1 MFLGLLTLLVA
12 FSISAIAAYYS
23 IIGLTAI
30 FAAAFLPIILMGG
43 VLEVGKIL
51 TTVWLHQNW
60 HRAPL
65 IMRSYLTV
73 AVIVL
78 MFITSM
84 GVFGFLSKSHIQQ
97 SSVGTEQLAQAQVVD
112 QKMARIEAKINRWQE
127 EMQRLNA
134 GETSGRI
141 DTLIS
146 RERER
151 IAEAQEAIKPQIEAE
166 NSKIPAL
173 REQAN
178 TEIQQQNKRLNDA
191 QSRSKSNIE
200 IAQAQLAQL
209 DKDVAAYTKKGV
221 VEGTFNDTDL
231 VARGAKLRQQQKP
244 QRDEL
249 QQDIEKSKRDELS
262 VAARVQGEITKIN
275 ARLAQQIQAVD
286 ARIVDIRKSILTTVT
301 SANDN
306 IARYTSD
313 AGSTNKDIDG
323 KLIEL
328 ERKIASEQPIID
340 QLREEKFV
348 FEREYRQ
355 FEAEVGPVKYI
366 AELIYG
372 DADRNL
378 LEAAVRWVII
388 VIVAVFD
395 PLAVC
400 LVLAGSMTIGWAN
413 KERRDKKI
421 KAAGIVVDPRVEEL
435 EMQLN
440 KHNEILEELEKLLDQ
455 NIGNIDATEYAKLQ
469 TEYASM
475 LAEKSELESA
485 LANAQNET
493 DLLVDKVVT
502 TEEERDN
509 YKKQIDDLVAGTGS
523 FETRIEELVNRIAE
537 LESEVDRR
545 DQVVIKMAQK
555 YQLVE
560 KDEFANDLVTE
571 ATGASEKNV

>member
-12 FSISAIAAYYS
+12 VSISAIAAYYS

-30 FAAAFLPIILMGG
+30 FAAAFLPIILMGS

-97 SSVGTEQLAQAQVVD
+97 SSIGNEQLAQAQVVD
-112 QKMARIEAKINRWQE
+112 QKMARIEAKINRWQQ

-209 DKDVAAYTKKGV
+209 DKDVDAYTNKGV
-221 VEGTFNDTDL
+221 ISGTFSNTDL
-231 VARGAKLRQQQKP
+231 VARGAELRQRQKP
-244 QRDEL
+244 QRDKL
-249 QQDIEKSKRDELS
+249 QQDIEKAKRDELS
-262 VAARVQGEITKIN
+262 VAARVQREITKIN
-275 ARLAQQIQAVD
+275 ARLAEQIKSVED
-286 ARIVDIRKSILTTVT
+286 RIVDIRKSILTTVN

-306 IARYTSD
+306 IARYTSQ

-328 ERKIASEQPIID
+328 EKKIASEQPVID

-388 VIVAVFD
+388 IIVAVFD

-413 KERRDKKI
+413 QERRDKKI
-421 KAAGIVVDPRVEEL
+421 KSQGIIIDPRVEEL

-475 LAEKSELESA
+475 LAEKSELEAA

-523 FETRIEELVNRIAE
+523 FQTRIEELVGKIAE
-537 LESEVDRR
+537 LEAEVERR

-571 ATGASEKNV
+571 ATGASEKN

>member
-1 MFLGLLTLLVA
+1 
-12 FSISAIAAYYS
+12 
-23 IIGLTAI
+23 
-30 FAAAFLPIILMGG
+30 
-43 VLEVGKIL
+43 
-51 TTVWLHQNW
+51 
-60 HRAPL
+60 
-65 IMRSYLTV
+65 
-73 AVIVL
+73 
-78 MFITSM
+78 
-84 GVFGFLSKSHIQQ
+84 
-97 SSVGTEQLAQAQVVD
+97 
-112 QKMARIEAKINRWQE
+112 
-127 EMQRLNA
+127 
-134 GETSGRI
+134 
-141 DTLIS
+141 
-146 RERER
+146 
-151 IAEAQEAIKPQIEAE
+151 
-166 NSKIPAL
+166 
-173 REQAN
+173 
-178 TEIQQQNKRLNDA
+178 
-191 QSRSKSNIE
+191 
-200 IAQAQLAQL
+200 
-209 DKDVAAYTKKGV
+209 
-221 VEGTFNDTDL
+221 
-231 VARGAKLRQQQKP
+231 
-244 QRDEL
+244 
-249 QQDIEKSKRDELS
+249 
-262 VAARVQGEITKIN
+262 
-275 ARLAQQIQAVD
+275 
-286 ARIVDIRKSILTTVT
+286 VDIRKSILTTVT

-306 IARYTSD
+306 IARYTSQ

-388 VIVAVFD
+388 IIVAVFD

-413 KERRDKKI
+413 QERRDKKI
-421 KAAGIVVDPRVEEL
+421 KSQGIIIDPRVEEL

-571 ATGASEKNV
+571 ATGASEKN

>member
-112 QKMARIEAKINRWQE
+112 QKMARIEAKINRWQQ

-388 VIVAVFD
+388 IIVAVFD

-523 FETRIEELVNRIAE
+523 FQSRIEELVNRIAE

>member
-12 FSISAIAAYYS
+12 VSISAIAAYYS

-30 FAAAFLPIILMGG
+30 FAAAFLPIILMGS

-97 SSVGTEQLAQAQVVD
+97 SSIGNEQLAQAQVVD
-112 QKMARIEAKINRWQE
+112 QKMARIEAKINRWQQ

-209 DKDVAAYTKKGV
+209 DKDVDAYTNKGV
-221 VEGTFNDTDL
+221 ISGTFSNTDL
-231 VARGAKLRQQQKP
+231 IARGAELRQRQKP
-244 QRDEL
+244 QRDKL
-249 QQDIEKSKRDELS
+249 QQDIEKAKRDELS
-262 VAARVQGEITKIN
+262 VAARVQREITKIN
-275 ARLAQQIQAVD
+275 ARLAEQIKSVED
-286 ARIVDIRKSILTTVT
+286 RIVDIRKSILTTVN

-306 IARYTSD
+306 IARYTSQ

-328 ERKIASEQPIID
+328 EKKRASEQPVID

-388 VIVAVFD
+388 IIVAVFD

-413 KERRDKKI
+413 QERRDKKI
-421 KAAGIVVDPRVEEL
+421 KSQGIVIDPRVEEL

-475 LAEKSELESA
+475 LAEKSELEAA

-509 YKKQIDDLVAGTGS
+509 YKKQIDDLVAGTES
-523 FETRIEELVNRIAE
+523 FQTRIEELVGKIAE
-537 LESEVDRR
+537 LEAEVERR

-571 ATGASEKNV
+571 ATGASEKN

>member
-12 FSISAIAAYYS
+12 VSISAIAAYYS

-30 FAAAFLPIILMGG
+30 FAAAFLPIILMGS

-97 SSVGTEQLAQAQVVD
+97 SSIGNEQLAQAQVVD
-112 QKMARIEAKINRWQE
+112 QKMARIEAKINRWQQ

-209 DKDVAAYTKKGV
+209 DKDVDAYTNKGV
-221 VEGTFNDTDL
+221 ISGTFSNTDL
-231 VARGAKLRQQQKP
+231 VARGAELRQRQKP
-244 QRDEL
+244 QRDKL
-249 QQDIEKSKRDELS
+249 QQDIEKAKRDELS
-262 VAARVQGEITKIN
+262 VAARVQREITKIN
-275 ARLAQQIQAVD
+275 ARLAEQIKSVD
-286 ARIVDIRKSILTTVT
+286 ARIVDIRKSILTTVN

-306 IARYTSD
+306 IARYTSQ

-328 ERKIASEQPIID
+328 EKKIASEQPIID
-340 QLREEKFV
+340 QLREKKFV

-388 VIVAVFD
+388 IIVAVFD

-413 KERRDKKI
+413 QERRDKKI
-421 KAAGIVVDPRVEEL
+421 KSAGIVIDPRVEEL

-455 NIGNIDATEYAKLQ
+455 NIGNIDATEYDKLQ

-475 LAEKSELESA
+475 LTEKSELEAA

-523 FETRIEELVNRIAE
+523 FQTRIEELVGKIAE
-537 LESEVDRR
+537 LEAEVERR

-571 ATGASEKNV
+571 ATGASEKN

>member
-12 FSISAIAAYYS
+12 VSISAIAAYYS

-30 FAAAFLPIILMGG
+30 FAAAFLPIILMGS

-97 SSVGTEQLAQAQVVD
+97 SSIGNEQLAQAQVVD
-112 QKMARIEAKINRWQE
+112 QKMARIEAKINRWQQ

-209 DKDVAAYTKKGV
+209 DKDVDAYTNKGV
-221 VEGTFNDTDL
+221 ISGTFSNTDL
-231 VARGAKLRQQQKP
+231 VARGAELRQRQKP
-244 QRDEL
+244 QRDKL
-249 QQDIEKSKRDELS
+249 QQDIEKAKRDELS
-262 VAARVQGEITKIN
+262 VAARVQREITKIN
-275 ARLAQQIQAVD
+275 ARLAEQIKSVD
-286 ARIVDIRKSILTTVT
+286 ARIVDIRKSILTTVN

-306 IARYTSD
+306 IARYTSQ

-328 ERKIASEQPIID
+328 EKKIASEQPVID

-388 VIVAVFD
+388 IIVAVFD

-413 KERRDKKI
+413 QERRDKKI
-421 KAAGIVVDPRVEEL
+421 KSQGIIIDPRVEEL

-475 LAEKSELESA
+475 LAEKSELEAA

-523 FETRIEELVNRIAE
+523 FQTRIEELVGKIAE
-537 LESEVDRR
+537 LEAEVERR

-571 ATGASEKNV
+571 ATGASEKN

>member
-12 FSISAIAAYYS
+12 VSISAIAAYYS

-30 FAAAFLPIILMGG
+30 FAAAFLPIILMGS

-97 SSVGTEQLAQAQVVD
+97 SSIGNEQLAQAQVVD

-209 DKDVAAYTKKGV
+209 DKDVDAYTNKGV
-221 VEGTFNDTDL
+221 ISGTFSNTDL
-231 VARGAKLRQQQKP
+231 VARGAELRQRQKP
-244 QRDEL
+244 QRDKL
-249 QQDIEKSKRDELS
+249 QQDIEKAKRDELS
-262 VAARVQGEITKIN
+262 VAARVQREITKIN
-275 ARLAQQIQAVD
+275 ARLAEQIKSVED
-286 ARIVDIRKSILTTVT
+286 RIVDIRKSILTTVN

-306 IARYTSD
+306 IARYTSQ

-328 ERKIASEQPIID
+328 EKKIASEQPVID

-388 VIVAVFD
+388 IIVAVFD

-413 KERRDKKI
+413 QERRDKKI
-421 KAAGIVVDPRVEEL
+421 KSQGIVIDPRVEEL

-475 LAEKSELESA
+475 LAEKSELEAA

-523 FETRIEELVNRIAE
+523 FQTRIEELVGKIAE
-537 LESEVDRR
+537 LEAEVERR

-571 ATGASEKNV
+571 ATGASEKN

>member
-97 SSVGTEQLAQAQVVD
+97 SSVGTEQLAQAQVVNE
-112 QKMARIEAKINRWQE
+112 KMDRSKAKINRWQE

-306 IARYTSD
+306 IARYTSQ

-388 VIVAVFD
+388 IIVAVFD

>member
-97 SSVGTEQLAQAQVVD
+97 SSVGTEQLAQAQVVNE
-112 QKMARIEAKINRWQE
+112 KMDRSKAKINRWQE

-306 IARYTSD
+306 IARYTSQ

-388 VIVAVFD
+388 IIVAVFD

-523 FETRIEELVNRIAE
+523 FQSRIEELVNRIAE

-571 ATGASEKNV
+571 ATGASERN

>member
-97 SSVGTEQLAQAQVVD
+97 SSVGTEQLAQAQVVNE
-112 QKMARIEAKINRWQE
+112 KMDRSKAKINRWQE

-151 IAEAQEAIKPQIEAE
+151 IAEAQAAINPQIEAE

-173 REQAN
+173 RDQAN

-191 QSRSKSNIE
+191 QSRSKSNID
-200 IAQAQLAQL
+200 IAQTQLAQL

-523 FETRIEELVNRIAE
+523 FQSRIEELVNRIAE

>member
-12 FSISAIAAYYS
+12 VSISAIAAYYS

-30 FAAAFLPIILMGG
+30 FAAAFLPIILMGS

-97 SSVGTEQLAQAQVVD
+97 SSIGNEQLAQAQVVD
-112 QKMARIEAKINRWQE
+112 QKMARIEAKINRWQQ

-209 DKDVAAYTKKGV
+209 DKDVDAYTNKGV
-221 VEGTFNDTDL
+221 ISGTFSNTDL
-231 VARGAKLRQQQKP
+231 VARGAELRQQQKP
-244 QRDEL
+244 QRDKL
-249 QQDIEKSKRDELS
+249 QQDIEKAKRDELS
-262 VAARVQGEITKIN
+262 VAARVQREITKIN
-275 ARLAQQIQAVD
+275 ARLAEQIKSVED
-286 ARIVDIRKSILTTVT
+286 RIVDIRKSILTTVN

-306 IARYTSD
+306 IARYTSQ

-328 ERKIASEQPIID
+328 EKKIASEQPIID

-388 VIVAVFD
+388 IIVAVFD

-413 KERRDKKI
+413 QERRDKKI
-421 KAAGIVVDPRVEEL
+421 KSAGIIIDPRVEEL

-455 NIGNIDATEYAKLQ
+455 NIGNIDATEYDKLQ

-475 LAEKSELESA
+475 LTEKSELEAA

-523 FETRIEELVNRIAE
+523 FQTRIEELVNRISE
-537 LESEVDRR
+537 LEAEVERR

-571 ATGASEKNV
+571 ATGASEKN

>member
-97 SSVGTEQLAQAQVVD
+97 SSVGTEQLAQAQVVNE
-112 QKMARIEAKINRWQE
+112 KMDRSEAKINRWQQ

-421 KAAGIVVDPRVEEL
+421 KSQGIIIDRRVEEL

>member
-30 FAAAFLPIILMGG
+30 FAAAFLPIILMGS

-97 SSVGTEQLAQAQVVD
+97 SSIGNEQLAQAQVVD
-112 QKMARIEAKINRWQE
+112 QKMARIEAKINRWQQ

-191 QSRSKSNIE
+191 QSRSKSNID
-200 IAQAQLAQL
+200 IAQTQLAQL

-244 QRDEL
+244 QRDKL
-249 QQDIEKSKRDELS
+249 QQDIEKAKRDELS

-413 KERRDKKI
+413 QERRDKKI
-421 KAAGIVVDPRVEEL
+421 KSQGIIIDPRVEEL

-571 ATGASEKNV
+571 ATGASEKN

>member
-12 FSISAIAAYYS
+12 VSISAIAAYYS

-30 FAAAFLPIILMGG
+30 FAAAFLPIILMGS

-97 SSVGTEQLAQAQVVD
+97 SSIGNEQLAQAQVVD
-112 QKMARIEAKINRWQE
+112 QKMARIEAKINRWQQ

-209 DKDVAAYTKKGV
+209 DKDVDAYTNKGV
-221 VEGTFNDTDL
+221 ISGTFSNTDL
-231 VARGAKLRQQQKP
+231 VARGAELRQRQKP
-244 QRDEL
+244 QRDKL
-249 QQDIEKSKRDELS
+249 QQDIEKAKRDELS
-262 VAARVQGEITKIN
+262 VAARVQREITKIN
-275 ARLAQQIQAVD
+275 ARLAEQIKSVED
-286 ARIVDIRKSILTTVT
+286 RIVDIRKSILTTVN

-306 IARYTSD
+306 IARYTSQ

-328 ERKIASEQPIID
+328 EKKIASEQPVID

-388 VIVAVFD
+388 IIVAVFD

-413 KERRDKKI
+413 QERRDKKI
-421 KAAGIVVDPRVEEL
+421 KSQGIVIDPRVEEL

-475 LAEKSELESA
+475 LAEKSELEAA

-523 FETRIEELVNRIAE
+523 FQTRIEELVGKIAE
-537 LESEVDRR
+537 LEAEVERR

-571 ATGASEKNV
+571 ATGASEKN

>member
-112 QKMARIEAKINRWQE
+112 QKMARIEAKINRWQQ

-413 KERRDKKI
+413 QERRDKKI
-421 KAAGIVVDPRVEEL
+421 KSQGIIIDPRVEEL

-523 FETRIEELVNRIAE
+523 FQSRIEELVNRIAE

-571 ATGASEKNV
+571 ATGASEKN

>member
-97 SSVGTEQLAQAQVVD
+97 SSVGTEQLAQAQVVNE
-112 QKMARIEAKINRWQE
+112 KMDRSKAKINRWQE

-151 IAEAQEAIKPQIEAE
+151 IAEAQAAINPQIEAE

-173 REQAN
+173 RDQAN

-191 QSRSKSNIE
+191 QSRSKSNID
-200 IAQAQLAQL
+200 IAQTQLAQL

>member
-112 QKMARIEAKINRWQE
+112 QKMARIEAKINRWQQ

-151 IAEAQEAIKPQIEAE
+151 IAEAQAAINPQIEAE

-173 REQAN
+173 RDQAN

-191 QSRSKSNIE
+191 QSRSKSNID
-200 IAQAQLAQL
+200 IAQTQLAQL

-560 KDEFANDLVTE
+560 KDEFADDLVIE

>member
-1 MFLGLLTLLVA
+1 MFLGLLTLFVA
-12 FSISAIAAYYS
+12 ISISAIAAYYS

-30 FAAAFLPIILMGG
+30 FAAAFLPIILMGS

-97 SSVGTEQLAQAQVVD
+97 SSIGNEQLAQAQVVD
-112 QKMARIEAKINRWQE
+112 QKMARIEAKINRWQQ

-209 DKDVAAYTKKGV
+209 DKDVDAYTNKGV
-221 VEGTFNDTDL
+221 ISGTFSNTDL
-231 VARGAKLRQQQKP
+231 VARGAELRQRQKP
-244 QRDEL
+244 QRDKL
-249 QQDIEKSKRDELS
+249 QQDIEKAKRDELS
-262 VAARVQGEITKIN
+262 VAARVQREITKIN
-275 ARLAQQIQAVD
+275 ARLAEQIKSVED
-286 ARIVDIRKSILTTVT
+286 RIVDIRKSILTTVN

-306 IARYTSD
+306 IARYTSQ

-388 VIVAVFD
+388 IIVAVFD

-413 KERRDKKI
+413 QERRDKKI
-421 KAAGIVVDPRVEEL
+421 KSQGIIIDPRVEEL

-475 LAEKSELESA
+475 LAEKSELEAA

-523 FETRIEELVNRIAE
+523 FQTRIEELVGKIAE
-537 LESEVDRR
+537 LEAEVERR

-571 ATGASEKNV
+571 ATGASEKN

>member
-112 QKMARIEAKINRWQE
+112 QKMARIEAKINRWQQ

-523 FETRIEELVNRIAE
+523 FQSRIEELVNRIAE

-571 ATGASEKNV
+571 ATGASEKN